1 MASPKSVLITTEKS
15 TNDFTLLQV
24 NDSDSQMFLEKKQK
38 AASFKQFSWFL
49 LLKLHKVLTCLSWL
63 NTGFQSTFT
72 LVKKRISLSGIS
84 DEDPKY
90 RGRLYRIIMIFLALS
105 IGALFIEIIAHFN
118 KWNLHTMMVQPFEV
132 QSLLHWSYMAWL
144 SFREDYVAPF
154 VLLVSKFCIALFLIQ
169 SLDRL
174 VLCLGCFWIKFKK
187 LKPTID
193 ADAHDV
199 EDPSSFPMVLVQIP
213 MCNEREVYAQS
224 IGAVSQLD
232 WPKDRILI
240 QVLDDS
246 DDSNLQL
253 LIKDEVS
260 TWKDKGVNIIYRHR
274 LIRTGYKAGN
284 LKSAMSCDYIKDY
297 EFVAI
302 FDADFQPNPD
312 FLKLTVPHFKGK
324 PDLGLVQARWA
335 FVNKDENLLTRLQN
349 INLCFHF
356 EVEQQV
362 NGHFLNFFGFN
373 GTAGVWRIKALE
385 ESGGWL
391 ERTTVEDMDIAV
403 RAHLNGW
410 KFIYLNDVK
419 VLCEL
424 PESYEAYKK
433 QQHRWHSGPM
443 QLFRICLPAIITSKI
458 SRWKKANLI
467 FLFFLLRKLIL
478 PFYSFT
484 LFCVIL
490 PFTMFIPEAE
500 LPLWV
505 ICYVPIV
512 MSFLNI
518 LPSPKSVP
526 FLVPY
531 LLFEN
536 TMSVTK
542 FNAMVSG
549 LFQLGSAYEWVV
561 TKKTGRS
568 SESDLLALVER
579 ESKSSNED
587 KILRRRSESG
597 LELLGK
603 LKEAEKYQ
611 KKKRNKLYRKELA
624 LAFLLLT
631 ASARSFL
638 SEHGL
643 HFYFLLF
650 QGLSFLVMGLD
661 LIGEQAEGTLNESSI
676 PSLTKTLQEIDGVAN
691 FNVRVD
697 EGLAILELKKQTTVQ
712 ATGVASSLLET
723 IQGSGFKLQTLH
735 LSFDEEEED
744 AAVAVA

>member
-1 MASPKSVLITTEKS
+1 MATNSVVVTIEKPNNLS
-15 TNDFTLLQV
+15 FPEANV
-24 NDSDSQMFLEKKQK
+24 SDSLLFPEKQK
-38 AASFKQFSWFL
+38 AVSPKQFTWVL
-49 LLKLHKVLTCLSWL
+49 LLKAHRVLTSLSWIAM
-63 NTGFQSTFT
+63 TFKSMFVS
-72 LVKKRISLSGIS
+72 VKKRISLSDVG
-84 DEDPKY
+84 EEEPKS
-90 RGRLYRIIMIFLALS
+90 RGRLYRFIKAFLVISIVALV
-105 IGALFIEIIAHFN
+105 LEVIAHFK
-118 KWNLHTMMVQPFEV
+118 KWNLQMLHPWEV
-132 QSLLHWSYMAWL
+132 QGLVHWSYMAWL
-144 SFREDYVAPF
+144 SFRVDYIAPF
-154 VLLVSKFCIALFLIQ
+154 VMFLSKSCIVLFLIQ

-174 VLCLGCFWIKFKK
+174 LLCIGCFWIKYKK
-187 LKPTID
+187 LKPTIEGEAYD
-193 ADAHDV
+193 I
-199 EDPSSFPMVLVQIP
+199 EDSSSFPMVLVQIP

-224 IGAVSQLD
+224 IAAASQLD
-232 WPKDRILI
+232 WPRDRVMI

-246 DDSNLQL
+246 DDGNLQL

-260 TWKDKGVNIIYRHR
+260 LWREKGVNIVYRHR

-284 LKSAMSCDYIKDY
+284 LKSAMTCDYIKDY

-302 FDADFQPNPD
+302 LDADFQPNPD
-312 FLKLTVPHFKGK
+312 FLKLTIPHFKGN
-324 PDLGLVQARWA
+324 PELGLVQARWS

-362 NGHFLNFFGFN
+362 NGVFLNFFGFN

-385 ESGGWL
+385 DSGGWL

-410 KFIYLNDVK
+410 KFIFLNDVK

-443 QLFRICLPAIITSKI
+443 QLFRLCLPAIITSKI
-458 SRWKKANLI
+458 SIWKKANMI
-467 FLFFLLRKLIL
+467 CLFFLLRKLIL

-484 LFCVIL
+484 LFCIIL
-490 PFTMFIPEAE
+490 PLTMFIPEAE

-505 ICYVPIV
+505 ICYIPIF

-518 LPSPKSVP
+518 LPAPKSFP

-568 SESDLLALVER
+568 SESDLLAFAER
-579 ESKSSNED
+579 ESKSLNEE
-587 KILRRRSESG
+587 KISRRHSESG
-597 LELLGK
+597 LELLSK
-603 LKEAEKYQ
+603 LNAEEVPSV
-611 KKKRNKLYRKELA
+611 KKRNKLYRKELA
-624 LAFLLLT
+624 LALLLLT

-638 SEHGL
+638 SAHGV

-650 QGLSFLVMGLD
+650 QGLSFLLVGLD
-661 LIGEQAEGTLNESSI
+661 LIGEQMS
-676 PSLTKTLQEIDGVAN
+676 
-691 FNVRVD
+691 
-697 EGLAILELKKQTTVQ
+697 
-712 ATGVASSLLET
+712 
-723 IQGSGFKLQTLH
+723 
-735 LSFDEEEED
+735 
-744 AAVAVA
+744 